1 MSEPE
6 GIIIEESIQTEP
18 ETVDDAA
25 HLPVVEQL
33 AVALGILVL
42 VFGATYVPSIATS
55 ISKNATAASEAFAS
69 RPQTE
74 EATRREIASNPF
86 DGMTIEGQTAFIY
99 DVRDQKVLF
108 NKDADKAHVLA
119 SITKLMTALVA
130 YELLEDA
137 ERIDIDERALEEY
150 GDSGFK
156 DGETFTLDELLDLTL
171 VTSSNDGAFALAETA
186 GEEATGG
193 QDGVPAFIDAM
204 NIRATEI
211 GLSQTYF
218 NNPTGLDESA
228 EEGGAY
234 GSARD
239 VTFLM
244 EYMIRNYPN
253 LLELT
258 KVDDARVTNE
268 EGEIHLAENTN
279 TAIREIPG
287 LIASKTGYTELAGG
301 NLVVAFDAGLNHPV
315 IITVLGSSREG
326 RFTDVVK
333 LVEATRVYMN
343 N

>member
-1 MSEPE
+1 MNDTEDT
-6 GIIIEESIQTEP
+6 IIEEP
-18 ETVDDAA
+18 EAENDAA

-42 VFGATYVPSIATS
+42 VFGATYVPSIATT
-55 ISKNATAASEAFAS
+55 ISKNATAAGEAFAARS
-69 RPQTE
+69 LDENAESQSAV
-74 EATRREIASNPF
+74 ATNPF

-108 NKDADKAHVLA
+108 NKDADDAHVLA

-130 YELLEDA
+130 YELLGDK
-137 ERIDIDERALEEY
+137 ERINIDERALEEY
-150 GDSGFK
+150 GDSGFS

-186 GEEATGG
+186 GEEATNGQGG
-193 QDGVPAFIDAM
+193 VSAFIDAM

-211 GLSQTYF
+211 GLTQTYF
-218 NNPTGLDESA
+218 NNPTGLDVSS

-258 KVDDARVTNE
+258 KVDDTRVMNE
-268 EGEIHLAENTN
+268 AGEVHLAENTN
-279 TAIREIPG
+279 TAVREIPG

-333 LVEATRVYMN
+333 LVDATRAYMN